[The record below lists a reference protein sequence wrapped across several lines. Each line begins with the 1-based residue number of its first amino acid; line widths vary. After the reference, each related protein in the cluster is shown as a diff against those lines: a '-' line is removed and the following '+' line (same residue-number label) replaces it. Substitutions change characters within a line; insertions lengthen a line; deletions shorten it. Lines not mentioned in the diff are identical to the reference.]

1 MTKYLGLH
9 ETLEVLEL
17 LTFKSLCLTKATT
30 MNGLVQDI
38 ELKTILSN
46 DLNTGTEH
54 IQHLQEF
61 LTNRGEK

>member
-9 ETLEVLEL
+9 ETLEIHEL
-17 LTFKSLCLTKATT
+17 LTFKSICLTKAFT
-30 MNGLVQDI
+30 MSGLVQDP

-46 DLNTGTEH
+46 DLSTATRH
-54 IQHLQEF
+54 IELLQEF